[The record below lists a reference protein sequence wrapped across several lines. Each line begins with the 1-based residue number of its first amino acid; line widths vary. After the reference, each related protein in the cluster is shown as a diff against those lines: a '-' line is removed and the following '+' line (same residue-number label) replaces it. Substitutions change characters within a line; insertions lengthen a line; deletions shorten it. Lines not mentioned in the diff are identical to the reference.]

1 MNRIRKS
8 NFHYLSIFPKI
19 SSNPF
24 ERRAQRK
31 ENLEAAAGFEG
42 GGVVDH
48 LENEGAA
55 AAHLDLADVEA
66 EPKDGFE
73 ERVLAVG
80 LATQG
85 HDFRDRQL
93 LPEGHAVTCRRL

>member
-1 MNRIRKS
+1 M
-8 NFHYLSIFPKI
+8 
-19 SSNPF
+19 
-24 ERRAQRK
+24 AQRK

-66 EPKDGFE
+66 GPQGGLRGENSCRRIGHPGPRSPGSSASPRTPRRHLE
-73 ERVLAVG
+73 TVVG
-80 LATQG
+80 LDPRGASRG
-85 HDFRDRQL
+85 V
-93 LPEGHAVTCRRL
+93 G

>member
-24 ERRAQRK
+24 ERMAQRK

-66 EPKDGFE
+66 GPKEGFE
-73 ERVLAVG
+73 ERILAVG

-85 HDFRDRQL
+85 HNLRDRQL
-93 LPEGHAVTCRRL
+93 LPERHAVTWRRL